1 MMDNVTS
8 TILQIQRVSDV
19 SLSELTS
26 RLERIDLKSGRILFS
41 PSRKHHYI
49 NFLEQGLVRAY
60 SYHQEKEITFWF
72 GLEGDAVF
80 PYRTYLQDE
89 ISYETVELLED
100 CTFYRI
106 SLPFFKQLFSQNLE
120 WATWGRKFA
129 EKQMVF
135 LEERFIDYQFQSGA
149 QRYEKLLKAQPE
161 LFHRIKLQH
170 LASYLRM
177 SQVSLSRIRAGIQ

>member
-1 MMDNVTS
+1 MKNVDS
-8 TILQIQRVSDV
+8 GIQQIHPISD
-19 SLSELTS
+19 EA
-26 RLERIDLKSGRILFS
+26 LKMLKIHFEQVEFSKGQDLFS
-41 PSRKHHYI
+41 PHRKHHYI
-49 NFLEQGLVRAY
+49 NFLEEGLVRAY
-60 SYHQEKEITFWF
+60 SYHEEKEITFWF
-72 GLEGDAVF
+72 GLEGDVVF

-89 ISYETVELLED
+89 ISYETVECLED
-100 CTFYRI
+100 CLIYR
-106 SLPFFKQLFSQNLE
+106 LPHKVLKELFLENIE

-149 QRYEKLLKAQPE
+149 GRYEKLLQERPE
-161 LFHRIKLQH
+161 LFNRIKLQH